1 MEKKMKYQAQ
11 TSKHL
16 AVVSS
21 ILALILGFGLSISV
35 QAEDNGKVFEL
46 RTYTS
51 APGKLGDLQS
61 RFRNHTSRIFAK
73 HGMKVI
79 AYWTPTDPEKA
90 NDTLIYVLEHASQV
104 AADQSWQAFAEDP
117 EWAEVSQA
125 SNANG
130 RILAKV
136 VREYMKATDYS
147 PLQ

>member
-1 MEKKMKYQAQ
+1 MRQQQVSNYF
-11 TSKHL
+11 TIT
-16 AVVSS
+16 SS
-21 ILALILGFGLSISV
+21 IIALVLSFGLFTSS
-35 QAEDNGKVFEL
+35 QAKENGKVFEL

-51 APGKLGDLQS
+51 APGKLDDLQS
-61 RFRNHTSRIFAK
+61 RFRDHTTRIFAK

-90 NDTLIYVLEHASQV
+90 DDTLIYVLEHASQE
-104 AADQSWQAFAEDP
+104 AANQSWQAFAEDP
-117 EWAEVSQA
+117 EWAEVSEA

-147 PLQ
+147 PMQ

>member
-1 MEKKMKYQAQ
+1 MKYKHQA
-11 TSKHL
+11 SKDL
-16 AVVSS
+16 TVAAS
-21 ILALILGFGLSISV
+21 ILTLILGFGLSISA
-35 QAEDNGKVFEL
+35 QAEENDKVFEL

-51 APGKLGDLQS
+51 APGKLDDLQS
-61 RFRNHTSRIFAK
+61 RFRDHTTRIFAK

-117 EWAEVSQA
+117 EWAKVSEA

-130 RILAKV
+130 RILTSV

>member
-1 MEKKMKYQAQ
+1 MKYKHQA
-11 TSKHL
+11 SKCL
-16 AVVSS
+16 KIASS
-21 ILALILGFGLSISV
+21 ILALILGFGLSISA
-35 QAEDNGKVFEL
+35 QAEENGKVFEL

-51 APGKLGDLQS
+51 APGKLDDLQS
-61 RFRNHTSRIFAK
+61 RFRDHTTRIFAK

-104 AADQSWQAFAEDP
+104 AADQSWQSFAEDP
-117 EWAEVSQA
+117 EWAAVSEA

-147 PLQ
+147 PMQ

>member
-1 MEKKMKYQAQ
+1 MKYKHQA
-11 TSKHL
+11 SKCL
-16 AVVSS
+16 KIVSS
-21 ILALILGFGLSISV
+21 ILALILGFGLSISA
-35 QAEDNGKVFEL
+35 QAEENGKVFEL

-51 APGKLGDLQS
+51 TPGKLDDLQS
-61 RFRNHTSRIFAK
+61 RFRDHTTRIFAK

-104 AADQSWQAFAEDP
+104 AADQSWQSFAEDP
-117 EWAEVSQA
+117 EWAAVSEA

-130 RILAKV
+130 RILTKV

-147 PLQ
+147 PMQ

>member
-1 MEKKMKYQAQ
+1 MKYQAQ

-21 ILALILGFGLSISV
+21 ILALILGFSLSISV

-51 APGKLGDLQS
+51 APGKLDDLQS

>member
-1 MEKKMKYQAQ
+1 MKYQRQA
-11 TSKHL
+11 SKHL
-16 AVVSS
+16 TVASS
-21 ILALILGFGLSISV
+21 ILALILIFGLSPTV
-35 QAEDNGKVFEL
+35 QAEENRKVFEL

-51 APGKLGDLQS
+51 APGKLDDLQS
-61 RFRNHTSRIFAK
+61 RFRDHTTRIFAR

-90 NDTLIYVLEHASQV
+90 TDTLIYVLEHASQV

-117 EWAEVSQA
+117 EWAEVSEA

-130 RILAKV
+130 QILAKV

>member
-1 MEKKMKYQAQ
+1 MKYKHQA
-11 TSKHL
+11 SKCL
-16 AVVSS
+16 KIASS
-21 ILALILGFGLSISV
+21 ILALILGFGLSISA

-51 APGKLGDLQS
+51 APGKLDDLQS
-61 RFRNHTSRIFAK
+61 RFRDHTTRIFAK

-104 AADQSWQAFAEDP
+104 AADQSWQSFAEDP
-117 EWAEVSQA
+117 EWAAGSEA

-130 RILAKV
+130 RILTKV

-147 PLQ
+147 PMQ

>member
-1 MEKKMKYQAQ
+1 MIYQHQASRDL
-11 TSKHL
+11 TI
-16 AVVSS
+16 ASS
-21 ILALILGFGLSISV
+21 ILALICSFCLSFNA
-35 QAEDNGKVFEL
+35 QAEENTTVFEL

-51 APGKLGDLQS
+51 APGRLDDLQS
-61 RFRNHTSRIFAK
+61 RFRDHTTRIFAK

-79 AYWTPTDPEKA
+79 DYWTPTDPEKA
-90 NDTLIYVLEHASQV
+90 NDTLIYVLEHESQV

-117 EWAEVSQA
+117 EWAAVSKA

-130 RILAKV
+130 RILTSV

>member
-1 MEKKMKYQAQ
+1 MKYKHQA
-11 TSKHL
+11 SKCL
-16 AVVSS
+16 KIASS
-21 ILALILGFGLSISV
+21 ILALILGFGVSISA
-35 QAEDNGKVFEL
+35 QAEENGKVFEL

-51 APGKLGDLQS
+51 APGKLDDLQS
-61 RFRNHTSRIFAK
+61 RFRDHTTRIFAK

-104 AADQSWQAFAEDP
+104 AADQSWQSFAEDP
-117 EWAEVSQA
+117 EWAAVSEA

-147 PLQ
+147 PMQ